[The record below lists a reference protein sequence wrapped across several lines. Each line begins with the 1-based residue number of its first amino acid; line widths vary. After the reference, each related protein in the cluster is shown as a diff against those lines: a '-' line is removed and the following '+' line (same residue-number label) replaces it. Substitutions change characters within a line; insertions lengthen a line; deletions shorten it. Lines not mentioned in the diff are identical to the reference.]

1 MASTGIME
9 DFLAF
14 DLNGGFVNSK
24 KKWRFNPLWPAYFSE
39 PEAMGDVF
47 RSPPPPPPEKHGSA
61 TLLHTN
67 EVFRAET
74 SEPIRAEYFNFR
86 ILDVSLY

>member
-47 RSPPPPPPEKHGSA
+47 PPPPPPPQKNTDRQRCYTLMKFL
-61 TLLHTN
+61 TLLN
-67 EVFRAET
+67 
-74 SEPIRAEYFNFR
+74 P
-86 ILDVSLY
+86 DMPQ